1 MGFCPFQIMW
11 IYFDWLDLHSSTV
24 DYVSKLGTTFLS
36 DVLCTTLFPL
46 YPITHVYY
54 WVYAIGL
61 LGKFTHVQ
69 HGIPWYPIWF
79 FAYPSEKWWSSD
91 QLGWWNSQLN
101 VKIHVPNH
109 QPVCIYIYIY
119 ICPSYQYHTYIPYIS
134 SILFHDVPYIYIYI
148 IIPWYPICHISM
160 IKNSVKLVN
169 GCICLYMI
177 SQLVWYHN
185 GISFKWLMWQMIIS
199 SDLA

>member
-69 HGIPWYPIWF
+69 HGIPWYPYGW
-79 FAYPSEKWWSSD
+79 AYPSEKWWSSD

-109 QPVCIYIYIY
+109 QPVCIYIYIH
-119 ICPSYQYHTYIPYIS
+119 HTSIIHIFHIS
-134 SILFHDVPYIYIYI
+134 VAYYSTTSHIYI

-177 SQLVWYHN
+177 SH
-185 GISFKWLMWQMIIS
+185 
-199 SDLA
+199 